1 MSNCLVLHLETTR
14 VLFPKS
20 CRCAMLHWT
29 LLFVQIPTVDSACLI
44 HLKSHWPETLLTARL
59 QENDTTRLLPKIS
72 RLRRNILVFSSKL
85 PSNWQRNMLPVIISK
100 NRSLSVHSVKHFY

>member
-1 MSNCLVLHLETTR
+1 MSNCLVLNLETTR

-59 QENDTTRLLPKIS
+59 QEK
-72 RLRRNILVFSSKL
+72 
-85 PSNWQRNMLPVIISK
+85 QRHVCYQRFHDYDEI
-100 NRSLSVHSVKHFY
+100 F

>member
-1 MSNCLVLHLETTR
+1 MSNCLVLNLETTR

-59 QENDTTRLLPKIS
+59 QEKQRHVYYQKFHDYDE
-72 RLRRNILVFSSKL
+72 ILYSFSEQIAFKL
-85 PSNWQRNMLPVIISK
+85 AEKHATSNYQ
-100 NRSLSVHSVKHFY
+100 

>member
-1 MSNCLVLHLETTR
+1 MSNCLVLNLETTR

-44 HLKSHWPETLLTARL
+44 HLKSHWPETLLTVRL
-59 QENDTTRLLPKIS
+59 QEKQRHVCYQRFHDYDE
-72 RLRRNILVFSSKL
+72 IL
-85 PSNWQRNMLPVIISK
+85 
-100 NRSLSVHSVKHFY
+100 